1 MIFCKYLSEN
11 ILQNIKLFLIY
22 SSGFIEQC
30 NYIKIPCCCYYEDK
44 MKPEDIML
52 SGSDYLS
59 FSKIPRISNKI
70 PSKLEISASNEEIDK

>member
-1 MIFCKYLSEN
+1 MFFWKHLLEN
-11 ILQNIKLFLIY
+11 ILQNINFFLIY

-59 FSKIPRISNKI
+59 FSKIPRISN
-70 PSKLEISASNEEIDK
+70 